1 MCHKGDDF
9 MYEEKRPDG
18 SILYRMTRQ
27 VTDNDGNKIRLTAR
41 GKSERQVKKNME
53 QKLLEWQRE
62 QDKLK
67 NKTMF
72 PEVNFKIFA
81 DNWYELNIKNANI
94 SDTTKSDYKY
104 YLYSNII
111 PYFEKFK
118 LCDITEDDCQKF
130 LNKYVG
136 YSKANVS
143 KIRMTLRRVLRKA
156 QKQKLIGENP
166 AEDIVLPQVTEG
178 KRRSITDE
186 ERTMILKTAK
196 THYAGTMVLTML
208 YCGLRPIEIRRMEW
222 DWIDFDNAILTVGK
236 SKTKAGTGRKI
247 PMPPQLVKAFRE
259 HKAKNLNEQYV
270 FIRCKNPS
278 LPMDENAFY
287 HAWHNF
293 KREMD
298 IANGATVYRNQ
309 ITKSTLAEDLEPYL
323 LRHTFCTDCQAAG
336 VPLNVA
342 KELMGHSDISVTA
355 KIYTH
360 MVDEV
365 FEQNR
370 KRLQEYAQH
379 KQNQTVT
386 A

>member
-1 MCHKGDDF
+1 

-53 QKLLEWQRE
+53 QKLLEWQKE
-62 QDKLK
+62 QDELK

-72 PEVNFKIFA
+72 PEVNFKVFA
-81 DNWYELNIKNANI
+81 ENWYELNIKNANI
-94 SDTTKSDYKY
+94 SSTTKNDYKY

-118 LCDITEDDCQKF
+118 LCDITEDDCQRF

-136 YSKANVS
+136 YSKANVL

-178 KRRSITDE
+178 KRRPITDE
-186 ERTMILKTAK
+186 ERALILKQVPN
-196 THYAGTMVLTML
+196 HYAGAMVLTML
-208 YCGLRPIEIRRMEW
+208 CCGLRPAEIRRMEW

-247 PMPPQLVKAFRE
+247 PMPPQLVKALRE

-270 FIRCKNPS
+270 FVRCKNPS

-309 ITKSTLAEDLEPYL
+309 IIESTLAEDLEPYL

-336 VPLNVA
+336 VPINVA

-370 KRLQEYAQH
+370 QRLAEFTEN
-379 KQNQTVT
+379 KFKT

>member
-1 MCHKGDDF
+1 

-53 QKLLEWQRE
+53 QKLLEWQKE
-62 QDKLK
+62 QDELK

-72 PEVNFKIFA
+72 PEVNFKVFA

-118 LCDITEDDCQKF
+118 LCDITEDDCQRF
-130 LNKYVG
+130 LNNYVG

-156 QKQKLIGENP
+156 QRQKLIGENP

-178 KRRSITDE
+178 KRRPITDE
-186 ERTMILKTAK
+186 ERALILKQVPN
-196 THYAGTMVLTML
+196 HYAGAMVLTML
-208 YCGLRPIEIRRMEW
+208 CCGLRPAEIRRMEW
-222 DWIDFDNAILTVGK
+222 DWIDFDNAILTIGK
-236 SKTKAGTGRKI
+236 SKTKSGTGRKI
-247 PMPPQLVKAFRE
+247 PIPPQLVKALRE

-270 FIRCKNPS
+270 FVRYKNPN

-293 KREMD
+293 KREID
-298 IANGATVYRNQ
+298 ISNGAKVYRNQ
-309 ITKSTLAEDLEPYL
+309 IVESTLAEDLEPYL

-336 VPLNVA
+336 VPINVA

-370 KRLQEYAQH
+370 QRLAEFTEN
-379 KQNQTVT
+379 KFKTT
-386 A
+386 

>member
-1 MCHKGDDF
+1 
-9 MYEEKRPDG
+9 MYEEKRPNG

-62 QDKLK
+62 QDELK

-72 PEVNFKIFA
+72 PEVNFKMFA

-94 SDTTKSDYKY
+94 SQTTKNDYKY

-118 LCDITEDDCQKF
+118 LCDITEDDCQRF

-166 AEDIVLPQVTEG
+166 AEDIVLPRVTEG
-178 KRRSITDE
+178 KRRPITDE
-186 ERTMILKTAK
+186 ERALILKQVPK
-196 THYAGTMVLTML
+196 HYAGAMVLTML
-208 YCGLRPIEIRRMEW
+208 CCGLRPAEIRRMEW
-222 DWIDFDNAILTVGK
+222 DWIDFDNAILTIEK

-247 PMPPQLVKAFRE
+247 PMPPQLVKALQE

-270 FIRCKNPS
+270 FVRCKNPS

-298 IANGATVYRNQ
+298 VANGAKVYRNQ
-309 ITKSTLAEDLEPYL
+309 IIESTLAEDLEPYL

-336 VPLNVA
+336 VPINVA

-370 KRLQEYAQH
+370 QRLAEFT
-379 KQNQTVT
+379 KNKFKT

>member
-1 MCHKGDDF
+1 

-53 QKLLEWQRE
+53 QKLLKWQKE
-62 QDKLK
+62 QDELK

-72 PEVNFKIFA
+72 PEINFKVFA
-81 DNWYELNIKNANI
+81 DNWYELNIKNTNI

-118 LCDITEDDCQKF
+118 LCDITEDDCQRF

-178 KRRSITDE
+178 KRRPITDE
-186 ERTMILKTAK
+186 ERALILKQVPN
-196 THYAGTMVLTML
+196 HYAGAMVLTML
-208 YCGLRPIEIRRMEW
+208 CCGLRPAEIRRMEW
-222 DWIDFDNAILTVGK
+222 DWVDFDNAILIVGK

-247 PMPPQLVKAFRE
+247 PMPPQLVKALRE
-259 HKAKNLNEQYV
+259 HKAKKLNEQYV
-270 FIRCKNPS
+270 FVRCKNPN
-278 LPMDENAFY
+278 LPMDKNAFY

-298 IANGATVYRNQ
+298 IANGAKVYRNQ
-309 ITKSTLAEDLEPYL
+309 IVESTLAEDLEPYL

-336 VPLNVA
+336 VPINVA

-370 KRLQEYAQH
+370 QRLAEFTEN
-379 KQNQTVT
+379 KFKT

>member
-1 MCHKGDDF
+1 

-27 VTDNDGNKIRLTAR
+27 VKDNNGNKIRLTAR

-62 QDKLK
+62 QDNLK

-72 PEVNFKIFA
+72 PEVNFKVFA

-118 LCDITEDDCQKF
+118 LCDITEDDCQRF

-178 KRRSITDE
+178 KRRPITDE
-186 ERTMILKTAK
+186 ERALILKQVPN
-196 THYAGTMVLTML
+196 HYAGAMVLTML
-208 YCGLRPIEIRRMEW
+208 CCGLRPAEIRRMEW
-222 DWIDFDNAILTVGK
+222 DWVDFDNAILTVGK

-247 PMPPQLVKAFRE
+247 PMPPQLVKALRE

-270 FIRCKNPS
+270 FVRCKNPN

-287 HAWHNF
+287 HSWHNF

-309 ITKSTLAEDLEPYL
+309 ITKSTLAPDLEPYL

-336 VPLNVA
+336 VPINVA

-370 KRLQEYAQH
+370 QRLAVFTEN
-379 KQNQTVT
+379 KFKT

>member
-1 MCHKGDDF
+1 

-27 VTDNDGNKIRLTAR
+27 VTDNDGNKFRLTAR

-53 QKLLEWQRE
+53 QKLLEWQQE
-62 QDKLK
+62 QDELK

-72 PEVNFKIFA
+72 SEVNFKVFA

-118 LCDITEDDCQKF
+118 LCDITEDDCQRF

-178 KRRSITDE
+178 KRRPITDE
-186 ERTMILKTAK
+186 ERALILKQVPN
-196 THYAGTMVLTML
+196 HYAGAMELTML
-208 YCGLRPIEIRRMEW
+208 CCGLRPAEIRRMEW

-247 PMPPQLVKAFRE
+247 PMPPQLVKALRE

-270 FIRCKNPS
+270 FVRCKNPS

-298 IANGATVYRNQ
+298 IANGATIYRNQ

-370 KRLQEYAQH
+370 KRLAEYA
-379 KQNQTVT
+379 NQKEQKAVNE
-386 A
+386 

>member
-1 MCHKGDDF
+1 

-41 GKSERQVKKNME
+41 GKSERQGKKNME
-53 QKLLEWQRE
+53 QKLLEWQKE
-62 QDKLK
+62 QDELK

-72 PEVNFKIFA
+72 PEVNFKVFA

-118 LCDITEDDCQKF
+118 LCDITEDDCQRF

-178 KRRSITDE
+178 KRRPITDE
-186 ERTMILKTAK
+186 ERALILKQVPN
-196 THYAGTMVLTML
+196 HYAGAMVLTML
-208 YCGLRPIEIRRMEW
+208 CCGLRPAEIRRMEW

-247 PMPPQLVKAFRE
+247 PMPPQLVKALQE

-270 FIRCKNPS
+270 FVRCKNPS

-309 ITKSTLAEDLEPYL
+309 ITKSTLAEDFEPYL

-336 VPLNVA
+336 VPINVA

-370 KRLQEYAQH
+370 QRLADFTEN
-379 KQNQTVT
+379 KFKT

>member
-1 MCHKGDDF
+1 MCHKGDDY
-9 MYEEKRPDG
+9 MYEEKRPNG

-62 QDKLK
+62 QDELK

-72 PEVNFKIFA
+72 PEVNFKMFA

-94 SDTTKSDYKY
+94 SQTTKNDYKY

-118 LCDITEDDCQKF
+118 LCDITEDDCQRF

-166 AEDIVLPQVTEG
+166 AEDIVLPRVTEG
-178 KRRSITDE
+178 KRRPITDE
-186 ERTMILKTAK
+186 ERALILKQVPK
-196 THYAGTMVLTML
+196 HYAGAMVLTML
-208 YCGLRPIEIRRMEW
+208 CCGLRPAEIRRMEW
-222 DWIDFDNAILTVGK
+222 DWIDFDNAILTIEK

-247 PMPPQLVKAFRE
+247 PMPPQLVKALQE

-270 FIRCKNPS
+270 FVRCKNPS

-298 IANGATVYRNQ
+298 VANGAKVYRNQ
-309 ITKSTLAEDLEPYL
+309 IIESTLAEDLEPYL

-336 VPLNVA
+336 VPINVA

-370 KRLQEYAQH
+370 QRLAEFT
-379 KQNQTVT
+379 KNKFKT

>member
-1 MCHKGDDF
+1 

-27 VTDNDGNKIRLTAR
+27 VTDINGNKIRLTAR

-53 QKLLEWQRE
+53 QKLLKWQKE
-62 QDKLK
+62 QDELK

-72 PEVNFKIFA
+72 PEINFKAFA

-94 SDTTKSDYKY
+94 SQTTKNDYKY

-118 LCDITEDDCQKF
+118 LCDITEDDCQRF
-130 LNKYVG
+130 LNQYVG

-166 AEDIVLPQVTEG
+166 ATDIVLPQVTEG
-178 KRRSITDE
+178 QRRPITDE
-186 ERTMILKTAK
+186 ERSLIIETAK
-196 THYAGTMVLTML
+196 THYAGAMVLTML
-208 YCGLRPIEIRRMEW
+208 CCGLRPAEIRRMEW
-222 DWIDFDNAILTVGK
+222 DWVDFDNAILSVGK

-247 PMPPQLVKAFRE
+247 PMPPQLVKALQE
-259 HKAKNLNEQYV
+259 HKTKNLNEQYV
-270 FIRCKNPS
+270 FVRCKNPK

-298 IANGATVYRNQ
+298 IANGARVYRNQ
-309 ITKSTLAEDLEPYL
+309 IKESTLAPDLEPYL

-336 VPLNVA
+336 VPINVA

-370 KRLQEYAQH
+370 KRLAEFTEN
-379 KQNQTVT
+379 KFKTT
-386 A
+386 

>member
-1 MCHKGDDF
+1 

-53 QKLLEWQRE
+53 QKLLEWQKE
-62 QDKLK
+62 QDELK

-72 PEVNFKIFA
+72 PEVNFKVFA

-118 LCDITEDDCQKF
+118 LCDITEDDCQRF

-178 KRRSITDE
+178 KRRPITDE
-186 ERTMILKTAK
+186 ERALILKQVPN
-196 THYAGTMVLTML
+196 HYAGAMVLTML
-208 YCGLRPIEIRRMEW
+208 CCGLRPAEIRRMEW

-247 PMPPQLVKAFRE
+247 PMPPQLVKALQE

-270 FIRCKNPS
+270 FVRCKNPS

-309 ITKSTLAEDLEPYL
+309 ITKSTLAEDFEPYL

-336 VPLNVA
+336 VPINVA

-370 KRLQEYAQH
+370 QRLADFTEN
-379 KQNQTVT
+379 KFKT

>member
-1 MCHKGDDF
+1 

-53 QKLLEWQRE
+53 QKLLEWQKE
-62 QDKLK
+62 QDELK

-72 PEVNFKIFA
+72 PEVNFKVFA
-81 DNWYELNIKNANI
+81 DNWYELNIKDANI
-94 SDTTKSDYKY
+94 SSTTKNDYKY

-118 LCDITEDDCQKF
+118 LCDITEDDCQRF

-178 KRRSITDE
+178 KRRPITDE
-186 ERTMILKTAK
+186 ERALILKQVPN
-196 THYAGTMVLTML
+196 HYAGAMVLTML
-208 YCGLRPIEIRRMEW
+208 CCGLRPAEIRRMEW
-222 DWIDFDNAILTVGK
+222 DWVDFDNAILTVGK

-247 PMPPQLVKAFRE
+247 PIPPQLKSALIE
-259 HKAKNLNEQYV
+259 HKLKGQNDKWVFVRYKNYN
-270 FIRCKNPS
+270 
-278 LPMDENAFY
+278 LPLDENAFY

-293 KREMD
+293 CREMD

-309 ITKSTLAEDLEPYL
+309 ITKSTLAPDLEPYL

-336 VPLNVA
+336 VPLNIA

-370 KRLQEYAQH
+370 KRLAEYA
-379 KQNQTVT
+379 NQKENNTC
-386 A
+386 AISKNIL

>member
-1 MCHKGDDF
+1 

-53 QKLLEWQRE
+53 QKLLKWQRE
-62 QDKLK
+62 QDELK
-67 NKTMF
+67 NKTIF
-72 PEVNFKIFA
+72 PEINFKVFA

-118 LCDITEDDCQKF
+118 LCDITEDDCQRF

-178 KRRSITDE
+178 KRRPITDE
-186 ERTMILKTAK
+186 ERALILKQVPN
-196 THYAGTMVLTML
+196 HYAGAMVLTML
-208 YCGLRPIEIRRMEW
+208 CCGLRPAEIRRMEW
-222 DWIDFDNAILTVGK
+222 DWINFDNAILTVGK

-247 PMPPQLVKAFRE
+247 PMPPQLVKALRE

-270 FIRCKNPS
+270 FVRCKNPN

-298 IANGATVYRNQ
+298 IANGAKVYRNQ
-309 ITKSTLAEDLEPYL
+309 ITKSTLAPDLEPYL

-336 VPLNVA
+336 VPINVA

-370 KRLQEYAQH
+370 KRLAEYA
-379 KQNQTVT
+379 NQKEQKAVNE
-386 A
+386 

>member
-1 MCHKGDDF
+1 

-27 VTDNDGNKIRLTAR
+27 VTDTDGNKIRLTAR

-53 QKLLEWQRE
+53 QKLLEWQKE
-62 QDKLK
+62 QDELK

-111 PYFEKFK
+111 PYFENFK
-118 LCDITEDDCQKF
+118 LCDITEDDCQRF

-178 KRRSITDE
+178 KRRPITDE
-186 ERTMILKTAK
+186 ERALILKQVPN
-196 THYAGTMVLTML
+196 HYAGAMVLTML
-208 YCGLRPIEIRRMEW
+208 CCGLRPAEIRRMEW

-247 PMPPQLVKAFRE
+247 PMPPQLVKALQE

-270 FIRCKNPS
+270 FVRCKNPS

-298 IANGATVYRNQ
+298 IANGAKIYRNQ
-309 ITKSTLAEDLEPYL
+309 IIESTLAEDLEPYL

-336 VPLNVA
+336 VPINVA

-370 KRLQEYAQH
+370 QRLAKFTEN
-379 KQNQTVT
+379 KFKT

>member
-1 MCHKGDDF
+1 

-53 QKLLEWQRE
+53 QKLLEWQKE
-62 QDKLK
+62 QDELK

-72 PEVNFKIFA
+72 PEVNFKVFA
-81 DNWYELNIKNANI
+81 DNWYELNIKDANI
-94 SDTTKSDYKY
+94 SSTTKNNYKY

-118 LCDITEDDCQKF
+118 LCDITEDDCQRF

-178 KRRSITDE
+178 KRRPITDE
-186 ERTMILKTAK
+186 ERALILKQVPN
-196 THYAGTMVLTML
+196 HYAGAMVLTML
-208 YCGLRPIEIRRMEW
+208 CCGLRPIEIRRMEW
-222 DWIDFDNAILTVGK
+222 DWLDFENSILTVGK
-236 SKTKAGTGRKI
+236 SKTEAGTGRKI
-247 PMPPQLVKAFRE
+247 PIPPQLRSALIE
-259 HKAKNLNEQYV
+259 HKLKGFNDKYV
-270 FIRCKNPS
+270 FVRVKNNT

-293 KREMD
+293 CREMD

-309 ITKSTLAEDLEPYL
+309 ITKSTLAPDLEPYL

-360 MVDEV
+360 MVNEV

-370 KRLQEYAQH
+370 KRLAEYANQ
-379 KQNQTVT
+379 KEQNIVN

>member
-1 MCHKGDDF
+1 

-27 VTDNDGNKIRLTAR
+27 VTDTDGNKIRLTAR

-62 QDKLK
+62 QDELK
-67 NKTMF
+67 NKTIF
-72 PEVNFKIFA
+72 PEINFKVFA

-118 LCDITEDDCQKF
+118 LCDITEDDCQRF

-178 KRRSITDE
+178 KRRPITDE
-186 ERTMILKTAK
+186 ERALILKQVPN
-196 THYAGTMVLTML
+196 HYAGAMVLTML
-208 YCGLRPIEIRRMEW
+208 FCGLRPAEIRRMEW

-247 PMPPQLVKAFRE
+247 PMPPQLVKALQE

-270 FIRCKNPS
+270 FVRCKNPS

-298 IANGATVYRNQ
+298 IANGAKIYRNQ
-309 ITKSTLAEDLEPYL
+309 IIESTLAEDLEPYL

-336 VPLNVA
+336 VPINVA

-370 KRLQEYAQH
+370 QRLAEFTEN
-379 KQNQTVT
+379 KFKT

>member
-1 MCHKGDDF
+1 

-18 SILYRMTRQ
+18 SILYRMTRH
-27 VTDNDGNKIRLTAR
+27 VTDNNGNKVRLTAR

-62 QDKLK
+62 QDELK

-72 PEVNFKIFA
+72 PEVNFKVFA

-94 SDTTKSDYKY
+94 SDTTKNDYKY

-111 PYFEKFK
+111 PYFENFK
-118 LCDITEDDCQKF
+118 LCDITEDDCQRF

-178 KRRSITDE
+178 KRRPITDE
-186 ERTMILKTAK
+186 ERALILKQVPK
-196 THYAGTMVLTML
+196 HYAGAMVLTML
-208 YCGLRPIEIRRMEW
+208 CCGLRPAEIRRMEW
-222 DWIDFDNAILTVGK
+222 DWIDFENSILTVGK

-247 PMPPQLVKAFRE
+247 PMPPQLVKALRE

-270 FIRCKNPS
+270 FVRCKNPS

-298 IANGATVYRNQ
+298 IANGAAVYRNQ
-309 ITKSTLAEDLEPYL
+309 ITKSTLSKDLEPYL

-336 VPLNVA
+336 VPINVA

-370 KRLQEYAQH
+370 QRLAEF
-379 KQNQTVT
+379 T
-386 A
+386 ANKFITT

>member
-1 MCHKGDDF
+1 

-53 QKLLEWQRE
+53 QKLLEWQKE
-62 QDKLK
+62 QDELK

-72 PEVNFKIFA
+72 PEVNFKVFA

-118 LCDITEDDCQKF
+118 LCDITEDDCQRF
-130 LNKYVG
+130 LNEYVG

-178 KRRSITDE
+178 KRRPITDE
-186 ERTMILKTAK
+186 ERALILKQVPN
-196 THYAGTMVLTML
+196 HYAGTMVLTML
-208 YCGLRPIEIRRMEW
+208 CCGLRPAEIRRMEW
-222 DWIDFDNAILTVGK
+222 DWINFDNAILTVCK

-247 PMPPQLVKAFRE
+247 PMPPQLVKALQE

-270 FIRCKNPS
+270 FVRCKNPS

-298 IANGATVYRNQ
+298 IANGAKVYRNQ
-309 ITKSTLAEDLEPYL
+309 IKESTLAPDLEPYL

-336 VPLNVA
+336 VPINVA

-370 KRLQEYAQH
+370 QRLAEFTEN
-379 KQNQTVT
+379 KFKT

>member
-1 MCHKGDDF
+1 

-27 VTDNDGNKIRLTAR
+27 VTDNNGNKVRLTAR

-62 QDKLK
+62 QDELK

-72 PEVNFKIFA
+72 PEVNFKVFA

-94 SDTTKSDYKY
+94 SDTTKNDYKY

-111 PYFEKFK
+111 PYFENFK
-118 LCDITEDDCQKF
+118 VCDITEDDCQRF

-178 KRRSITDE
+178 KRRPITDE
-186 ERTMILKTAK
+186 ERALILKQVPN
-196 THYAGTMVLTML
+196 HYAGAMVLTML
-208 YCGLRPIEIRRMEW
+208 CCGLRPAEIRRMEW
-222 DWIDFDNAILTVGK
+222 DWIDFENSILTVGK

-247 PMPPQLVKAFRE
+247 PMPPQLVKALQE

-270 FIRCKNPS
+270 FVRCKNPS

-298 IANGATVYRNQ
+298 IANGAKIYRNQ
-309 ITKSTLAEDLEPYL
+309 IIESTLAEDLEPYL

-336 VPLNVA
+336 VPINVA

-370 KRLQEYAQH
+370 QRLANFTSE
-379 KQNQTVT
+379 KFKT

>member
-1 MCHKGDDF
+1 

-62 QDKLK
+62 QDELK

-72 PEVNFKIFA
+72 PEVNFKVFS

-118 LCDITEDDCQKF
+118 LCDITEDDCQRF
-130 LNKYVG
+130 LNKYIG

-178 KRRSITDE
+178 KRRPITDE
-186 ERTMILKTAK
+186 ERAMILKQVPK
-196 THYAGTMVLTML
+196 HYAGVMVLTML
-208 YCGLRPIEIRRMEW
+208 CCGLRPAEIRRMEW
-222 DWIDFDNAILTVGK
+222 DWVDFDNAILTVGK

-247 PMPPQLVKAFRE
+247 PMPPQLVKALRE

-270 FIRCKNPS
+270 FVRCKNPS

-298 IANGATVYRNQ
+298 IANGAKVYRNQ
-309 ITKSTLAEDLEPYL
+309 IVESTLAEDLEPYL

-336 VPLNVA
+336 VPINVA

-370 KRLQEYAQH
+370 QRLA
-379 KQNQTVT
+379 KFT
-386 A
+386 ANKFKTT

>member
-1 MCHKGDDF
+1 

-27 VTDNDGNKIRLTAR
+27 VTDNNGNKVRLTAR

-62 QDKLK
+62 QDELK

-72 PEVNFKIFA
+72 PEVNFKVFA

-94 SDTTKSDYKY
+94 SDTTKNDYKY

-111 PYFEKFK
+111 PYFKNFK
-118 LCDITEDDCQKF
+118 LCDITEDDCQRF

-178 KRRSITDE
+178 KRRPITDE
-186 ERTMILKTAK
+186 ERALILKQVPK
-196 THYAGTMVLTML
+196 HYAGAMVLTML
-208 YCGLRPIEIRRMEW
+208 CCGLRPAEIRRMEW
-222 DWIDFDNAILTVGK
+222 DWIDFENSILTVGK

-247 PMPPQLVKAFRE
+247 PMPPQLVKALQE

-270 FIRCKNPS
+270 FVRCKNPS

-298 IANGATVYRNQ
+298 IANGAKIYRNQ
-309 ITKSTLAEDLEPYL
+309 IIESTLAEDLEPYL

-336 VPLNVA
+336 VPINVA

-370 KRLQEYAQH
+370 QRLAEFTEN
-379 KQNQTVT
+379 KFKT

>member
-1 MCHKGDDF
+1 

-27 VTDNDGNKIRLTAR
+27 VTDNNGNKVRLTAR

-62 QDKLK
+62 QDELK

-72 PEVNFKIFA
+72 PEVNFKVFA

-94 SDTTKSDYKY
+94 SDTTKNDYKY

-111 PYFEKFK
+111 PYFENFK
-118 LCDITEDDCQKF
+118 LCDITEDDCQRF

-178 KRRSITDE
+178 KRRPITDE
-186 ERTMILKTAK
+186 ERALILKQVPK
-196 THYAGTMVLTML
+196 HYAGAMVLTML
-208 YCGLRPIEIRRMEW
+208 CCGLRPAEIRRMEW
-222 DWIDFDNAILTVGK
+222 DWIDFENSILTVGK

-247 PMPPQLVKAFRE
+247 PMPPQLVKALRE

-270 FIRCKNPS
+270 FVRCKNPS

-298 IANGATVYRNQ
+298 IANGAAVYRNQ
-309 ITKSTLAEDLEPYL
+309 ITKSTLSKDLEPYL

-336 VPLNVA
+336 VPINVA

-370 KRLQEYAQH
+370 QRLAEF
-379 KQNQTVT
+379 T
-386 A
+386 ANKFITT

>member
-1 MCHKGDDF
+1 

-53 QKLLEWQRE
+53 QKLLEWQKE
-62 QDKLK
+62 QDELK

-72 PEVNFKIFA
+72 PEVNFKVFA
-81 DNWYELNIKNANI
+81 DNWYELNIKDANI
-94 SDTTKSDYKY
+94 SSTTKNDYKY

-118 LCDITEDDCQKF
+118 LCDITEDDCQRF

-136 YSKANVS
+136 YSKANVT

-166 AEDIVLPQVTEG
+166 AEDIILPQVTEG
-178 KRRSITDE
+178 KRRPITDE
-186 ERTMILKTAK
+186 ERALILKQVPN
-196 THYAGTMVLTML
+196 HYAGTMVLTML
-208 YCGLRPIEIRRMEW
+208 CCGLRPAEIRRMKW

-247 PMPPQLVKAFRE
+247 PMPPQLVKALRE
-259 HKAKNLNEQYV
+259 HKTKSLNEQYV
-270 FIRCKNPS
+270 FVRCKNPS

-298 IANGATVYRNQ
+298 ISNGAKVYRNQ
-309 ITKSTLAEDLEPYL
+309 IIKSTLAEDLEPY

-342 KELMGHSDISVTA
+342 KELMGHSDISVTE

-370 KRLQEYAQH
+370 QRLADFT
-379 KQNQTVT
+379 KNKFKS